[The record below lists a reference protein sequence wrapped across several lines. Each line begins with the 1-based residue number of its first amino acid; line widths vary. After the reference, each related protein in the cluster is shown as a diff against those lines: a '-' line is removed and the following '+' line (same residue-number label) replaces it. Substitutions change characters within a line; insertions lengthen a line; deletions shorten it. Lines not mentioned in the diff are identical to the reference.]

1 VRRTD
6 DNRVVSSSP
15 EEYAADPES
24 IRPEASGLPSA
35 NGSPPSEMDPVG
47 RSPSNPS
54 LSANLRDASSPD
66 RPDPPGPP
74 DPPGRTHPDDPDNPD
89 NPDNH
94 PSFPATRTTAVA
106 CALTASPAAD
116 EPRPAPAAVQLP
128 LRSAAGRWVIAA
140 AIGGSAMALLDS
152 TVANIALPTIGRE
165 LHTGT
170 AGLQWVV
177 NGYTLSLASLIL
189 FAGSLGDRFGQRLIF
204 TTGVIW
210 FGAAS
215 LLCGLAPDIGLLIT
229 FRILQGVG
237 GALLTPGAL
246 ALIQTTFR
254 PADRARAVGLWS
266 GASGVSGAIGPV
278 VGGLLIQ
285 HAGWRWVFLINPP
298 LALVVAGIALTRI
311 PAAGAGPGGRRIDFS
326 GTAFG
331 VLALGALAFG
341 LTRAGETG
349 LGNTSV
355 ISALALALMA
365 GYIFGLSQ
373 RRGRN
378 PMVPRGLFA
387 NRDFTAANLVTFL
400 CYGSIGT
407 IAFFLVLDLQ
417 EAGGFSP
424 TEAGLA
430 LLPLTLVMLLL
441 ASRIGQATGRFGARP
456 LLTAGSAVAA
466 GGAAL
471 LAERGV
477 HSGYWTGVLPA
488 TAVFAVGFACV
499 AVPVTVAVLASTSQ
513 ANAGIAS
520 GVNNSVARAASLI
533 AIAALPPLVGLKVGS
548 SVGPD
553 VLHAAY
559 RSAMWVVAALLG
571 TAAVMSW
578 FLISPAAARAPEP
591 EPEPEQVP
599 QPVSEPE

>member
-1 VRRTD
+1 
-6 DNRVVSSSP
+6 
-15 EEYAADPES
+15 
-24 IRPEASGLPSA
+24 
-35 NGSPPSEMDPVG
+35 M
-47 RSPSNPS
+47 
-54 LSANLRDASSPD
+54 
-66 RPDPPGPP
+66 
-74 DPPGRTHPDDPDNPD
+74 
-89 NPDNH
+89 
-94 PSFPATRTTAVA
+94 
-106 CALTASPAAD
+106 
-116 EPRPAPAAVQLP
+116 
-128 LRSAAGRWVIAA
+128 IAA
-140 AIGGSAMALLDS
+140 AIGGSAMALLDA

-189 FAGSLGDRFGQRLIF
+189 FAGSLGDRFGQRRIF

-215 LLCGLAPDIGLLIT
+215 LLCGLAPNIGLLIAA
-229 FRILQGVG
+229 RILQGVG

-254 PADRARAVGLWS
+254 AEDRGRAVGQWS
-266 GASGVSGAIGPV
+266 GMSGVSAAIGPV
-278 VGGLLIQ
+278 IGGLLIQ

-298 LALVVAGIALTRI
+298 LALVVAVIALTRI
-311 PAAGAGPGGRRIDFS
+311 PATVSRPGARRIDFS

-341 LTRAGETG
+341 LTRAGEDG
-349 LGNTSV
+349 LANATV
-355 ISALALALMA
+355 ISALALALMS

-400 CYGSIGT
+400 CYASIGA
-407 IAFFLVLDLQ
+407 ISFFLVLDLQ
-417 EAGGFSP
+417 EASGFSP

-441 ASRIGQATGRFGARP
+441 AGRIGQATARFGARP
-456 LLTAGSAVAA
+456 LLAAGSAVAA
-466 GGAAL
+466 LGSIL
-471 LAERGV
+471 LAERAV
-477 HSGYWTGVLPA
+477 DAGYWVGVLPA
-488 TAVFAVGFACV
+488 ATVFALGFACV

-520 GVNNSVARAASLI
+520 GVNNSVARVASLI
-533 AIAALPPLVGLKVGS
+533 AIAALPPIVGLQIG
-548 SVGPD
+548 GGAEAGT
-553 VLHAAY
+553 LHAAY
-559 RSAMWVVAALLG
+559 RSAMWVVAALL
-571 TAAVMSW
+571 AAGAVASW
-578 FLISPAAARAPEP
+578 FLISPGAARAPKAQP
-591 EPEPEQVP
+591 EPEPKP
-599 QPVSEPE
+599 DSDPDLPGASEPGQNSNSAPTPPAPSTPPTTANPNPNPTPAPEAESAGRDA